1 MRQVVYELK
10 NPQFISKNK
19 ALIVF
24 IGKTTNAQ
32 SLPPLSISG
41 GVGNRTFFTTPSLA
55 VCYHYINLEDGKE
68 ITFSF
73 DIGALK
79 AMFKEVKPN
88 NL

>member
-10 NPQFISKNK
+10 NPQFISKKK

-24 IGKTTNAQ
+24 IGKTTNVQ
-32 SLPPLSISG
+32 SLPPLSVGG
-41 GVGNRTFFTTPSLA
+41 GVGSRTLFSVPSLGT
-55 VCYHYINLEDGKE
+55 CYHYINLEDGKE

>member
-1 MRQVVYELK
+1 MRQVVYKLK
-10 NPQFISKNK
+10 YPQIISKKK

-24 IGKTTNAQ
+24 IKKTTNAQ
-32 SLPPLSISG
+32 SLPPLNVSG
-41 GVGNRTFFTTPSLA
+41 GLGNRTLFSAPSLA

-73 DIGALK
+73 DIGTLK
-79 AMFKEVKPN
+79 TMFKEVKPN

>member
-10 NPQFISKNK
+10 NPQFISKKK

-24 IGKTTNAQ
+24 IKKTTNAQ
-32 SLPPLSISG
+32 SMPPLNVSG
-41 GVGNRTFFTTPSLA
+41 GVGNRTLFSTPSLLT
-55 VCYHYINLEDGKE
+55 CYHYINLEDGKE

-73 DIGALK
+73 DIGAFK
-79 AMFKEVKPN
+79 NIFKEVKPN